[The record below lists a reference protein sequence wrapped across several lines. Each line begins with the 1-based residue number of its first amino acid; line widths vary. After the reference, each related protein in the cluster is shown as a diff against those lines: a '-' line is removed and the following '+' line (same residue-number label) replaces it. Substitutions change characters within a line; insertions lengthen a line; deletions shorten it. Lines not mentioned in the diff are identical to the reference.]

1 MSTPRPEG
9 FAGRWSLQQVA
20 VERARH
26 LDTLLR
32 HQHVEALPAA
42 QVAEHTLTVLALS
55 EHLARE
61 ARASRW
67 VYATE
72 ALAAGATPGQ
82 VAAAMGL
89 RDEYAL
95 RVGLRDWA
103 EQQVEHGL
111 MSPPRRDEVLALV
124 ADAALPPGVTP
135 GVVAEMRAWLCD
147 CAWADVDTADI
158 ALMPDVQI
166 VAAVERHWDGG
177 LANFLHD
184 AATVTESPERGAGR

>member
-1 MSTPRPEG
+1 MTVPISPYG
-9 FAGRWSLQQVA
+9 VGGRCTLEQLVA
-20 VERARH
+20 ERARH
-26 LDTLLR
+26 TDALTR
-32 HQHVEALPAA
+32 HQYIEALPAA
-42 QVAEHTLTVLALS
+42 EVAEHTLAVLAVS
-55 EHLARE
+55 ERLALE

-72 ALAAGATPGQ
+72 ALAAGATPDQ
-82 VAAAMGL
+82 VATAMGL
-89 RDEYAL
+89 RYENVL
-95 RVGLRDWA
+95 RTGLRDWT

-135 GVVAEMRAWLCD
+135 GVVSEMRAWLCD
-147 CAWADVDTADI
+147 CAWADVDTTDI

-184 AATVTESPERGAGR
+184 ALTQSPERGAGR